1 MRGKSVAVMAFGTV
15 GCMYDYPL
23 ATYGP
28 NHLSFRVW
36 RRKRWGTMRRK
47 NVILCGDL
55 DPIRI

>member
-1 MRGKSVAVMAFGTV
+1 MAFGTV

-23 ATYGP
+23 TTYGP
-28 NHLSFRVW
+28 NQLSFRVW

-47 NVILCGDL
+47 NVILCEDL